1 MAMHAM
7 TIDPNTGLPKGEKPP
22 ASAASVLAL
31 VCGILLCLGPLT
43 GIPAIIA
50 GFIGRSAAKKDPVNV
65 GGAGMATAGI
75 ILGIVNIIGWVVY
88 FFFAFILVLLN

>member
-1 MAMHAM
+1 
-7 TIDPNTGLPKGEKPP
+7 
-22 ASAASVLAL
+22 L

-50 GFIGRSAAKKDPVNV
+50 GFIGRSASKKDPHNV
-65 GGAGMATAGI
+65 GGSGMATAGI

-88 FFFAFILVLLN
+88 IFFAFVLVLLN